1 MSAAARATN
10 VFLATGVVRRATI
23 GGFWSLLFLRFV
35 TDLDFEPIELVLL
48 GTVFELTI
56 LAAEIPTGVVADVY
70 SRKWSVIVSYL
81 MIGPAV
87 VVAAFAEPFWAL
99 ALVHVAMGVGATFES
114 GAETAWI
121 TDELG
126 SSAAAEPLLLRRA
139 QWQLVAGVVG
149 LLGFGTLG
157 ALTTLSTALA
167 GVGLVATS
175 WGIALMVLM
184 PETGFTR
191 SEHEG
196 WAAFVETLRAG
207 ARTCRRVPALWLLVV
222 GVAIGGFAKEVIDRL
237 DIQRL
242 VDVGLPDDIDE
253 VLLIAIIAAL
263 RSAAGIVVLMV
274 VRRRVVGPGVVC
286 GLSTIIAPTAL
297 GVALL
302 AQVDVLALAA
312 FGLVLHG
319 GTWAASEPVVA
330 AWANT
335 FANNRERATVH
346 SFVGQAEAF
355 GEIGGGIVLGVVA
368 QAAGVPTA
376 MSISAALFATSALT
390 YFRAG
395 RHWPAPGAASTAD

>member
-1 MSAAARATN
+1 MSSAARATR

-35 TDLDFEPIELVLL
+35 TDLDLEPLEMVLL

-56 LAAEIPTGVVADVY
+56 LSAEIPTGVVADVY
-70 SRKWSVIVSYL
+70 SRKISVVISYL

-87 VVAAFAEPFWAL
+87 IVAAFAEPFWAL
-99 ALVHVAMGVGATFES
+99 AAVHVAMGIGATFES

-126 SSAAAEPLLLRRA
+126 SSELAEPLLLRRA

-149 LLGFGTLG
+149 LLGFGALG
-157 ALTTLSTALA
+157 AVTTLSTALA
-167 GVGLVATS
+167 GVGLVATA
-175 WGIALMVLM
+175 WGVALFFLM
-184 PETGFTR
+184 PEEGFTR

-196 WAAFVETLRAG
+196 WDAFADTLRAG

-242 VDVGLPDDIDE
+242 VDVGLPEDVDE

-263 RSAAGIVVLMV
+263 RSAAGIAVLFV
-274 VRRRVVGPGVVC
+274 VRRRIAGPGVVR
-286 GLSTIIAPTAL
+286 GLATIIGLTAA

-302 AQVDVLALAA
+302 AQIDLLALAA

-319 GTWAASEPVVA
+319 GTWAASEPLVA
-330 AWANT
+330 TWANT
-335 FANNRERATVH
+335 FANSRERATVH

-368 QAAGVPTA
+368 QLAGVPTA
-376 MSISAALFATSALT
+376 MSISAALFATSAFT
-390 YFRAG
+390 YLRAG
-395 RHWPAPGAASTAD
+395 RHWPEPTAG